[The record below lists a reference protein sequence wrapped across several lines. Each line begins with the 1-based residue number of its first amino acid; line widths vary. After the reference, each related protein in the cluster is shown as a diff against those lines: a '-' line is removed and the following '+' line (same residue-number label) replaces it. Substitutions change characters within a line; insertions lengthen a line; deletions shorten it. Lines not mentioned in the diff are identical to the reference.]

1 MKPFVSCYV
10 QAVLPHIYI
19 IYEQDLLSNKE
30 QILMVS
36 NVMEK
41 IGLLM
46 PYKKMSM
53 FSDVLCLYDY
63 PQLSPVDQLSL
74 MLMGKM
80 SDLKPVKHQ
89 FTLQVIK
96 NIRR

>member
-1 MKPFVSCYV
+1 MFKLQF
-10 QAVLPHIYI
+10 HIYCFC
-19 IYEQDLLSNKE
+19 IYAQDLLSNKE

-36 NVMEK
+36 NEMEK
-41 IGLLM
+41 LGLLM

-74 MLMGKM
+74 VLMGKM
-80 SDLKPVKHQ
+80 SDLKPVKHK

-96 NIRR
+96 IIRR

>member
-1 MKPFVSCYV
+1 MR
-10 QAVLPHIYI
+10 
-19 IYEQDLLSNKE
+19 
-30 QILMVS
+30 
-36 NVMEK
+36 
-41 IGLLM
+41 
-46 PYKKMSM
+46 
-53 FSDVLCLYDY
+53 DVLCLYDY